1 MPTSQLGTYD
11 LACMLFVRVLGKER
25 GKVERERKRKRKME
39 DKENE
44 KSKPLKTKLK
54 VEFSTLPRLGDG
66 NKIKPCF

>member
-1 MPTSQLGTYD
+1 MPTSQLGTYV
-11 LACMLFVRVLGKER
+11 LACMLFVRVLRKEGGK
-25 GKVERERKRKRKME
+25 GKGERKRKME